1 MVSNSNAW
9 RSNLKYEFIKR
20 CFDLISS
27 LIAVICL
34 MPLYI
39 ILAVMVKADSKGSV
53 IFTHERLGKYGKKI
67 KVYKYRT
74 MVPNAEH
81 ILSHMPLEIKNKFQE
96 NFKIENDP
104 RITRLGRFLRE
115 YSLDELPQLINIIKG
130 EMSIVGP
137 RPIIE
142 KELEKYGN
150 FGEKL
155 LSVNPG
161 LTGYWQVNG
170 RSDTSYEERV
180 KLDMYY
186 IEKRNLYMDILIILK
201 TIKVVCRKVGAK

>member
-1 MVSNSNAW
+1 
-9 RSNLKYEFIKR
+9 LKYEILKR
-20 CFDLISS
+20 CFDLICSV
-27 LIAVICL
+27 IAVICL
-34 MPLYI
+34 IPLYLI
-39 ILAVMVKADSKGSV
+39 IAIIVKADSDGSV
-53 IFTHERLGKYGKKI
+53 IFAHQRLGKYGKKI

-74 MVPNAEH
+74 MVPDAEH
-81 ILSHMPLEIKNKFQE
+81 ILINMPQETKIKFEKK
-96 NFKIENDP
+96 FKIENDP

-115 YSLDELPQLINIIKG
+115 TSLDELPQLINIIKG

-142 KELEKYGN
+142 KELEKYGKS
-150 FGEKL
+150 GEKL
-155 LSVNPG
+155 LSVKPG

-170 RSDTSYEERV
+170 RSDISYEERV

-186 IEKRNLYMDILIILK
+186 IDKRNLYMDILIILK

>member
-1 MVSNSNAW
+1 M
-9 RSNLKYEFIKR
+9 KYEFIKR

-27 LIAVICL
+27 VTAVIVLIPLYLIIAVL
-34 MPLYI
+34 
-39 ILAVMVKADSKGSV
+39 VKADSKGSV
-53 IFTHERLGKYGKKI
+53 IFAHERLGRCGKKI
-67 KVYKYRT
+67 KVYKFRT

-81 ILSHMPLEIKNKFQE
+81 ILTHMSKEMILKFEE

-104 RITRLGRFLRE
+104 RITRLGRILRE
-115 YSLDELPQLINIIKG
+115 TSLDELPQLINIIKG

-137 RPIIE
+137 RPIVQ
-142 KELEKYGN
+142 KELEKYGSS
-150 FGEKL
+150 GEKL
-155 LSVNPG
+155 LTVKPG

-186 IEKRNLYMDILIILK
+186 IDKRNLRMDILIILK
-201 TIKVVCRKVGAK
+201 TIRVVCRKIGAK